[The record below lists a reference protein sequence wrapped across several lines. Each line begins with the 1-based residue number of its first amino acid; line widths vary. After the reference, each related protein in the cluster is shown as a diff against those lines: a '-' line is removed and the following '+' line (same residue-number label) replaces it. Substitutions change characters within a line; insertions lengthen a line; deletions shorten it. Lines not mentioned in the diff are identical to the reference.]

1 MIKRWKI
8 GSSANGKEIIK
19 KHKQLTLPL
28 IDVYDALNLLF
39 KERDDKHQVT
49 KQYIP
54 YLTAL
59 GVVWHDRY
67 LLGKHLQIAK

>member
-1 MIKRWKI
+1 MIKWWEY
-8 GSSANGKEIIK
+8 GSLVNGKESIK
-19 KHKQLTLPL
+19 EHKQLTLPL
-28 IDVYDALNLLF
+28 IDVYDALDLLF

-59 GVVWHDRY
+59 GVVRHDRY
-67 LLGKHLQIAK
+67 LLGHLL